1 MQHDFASWKV
11 QKLVKDPEELQ
22 KCQQLI
28 QREYST
34 LKLIHTYYA
43 SIAPYPYMNV
53 DVGFKFITDFQIMD
67 KNLTQE
73 VVTPTYTG
81 SQVTSKKIPGTQDGH
96 LLRFQFIEWLV
107 RLANGKYKEP
117 KRVSL
122 HSDALRM
129 FLDKDITPRSQ

>member
-73 VVTPTYTG
+73 VVTPTYTD